1 MRVLWEGSEYQG
13 RDRETIWD
21 GHAEL
26 SSNSFE
32 NIVAINKYNL
42 ALLSREQPNKRGLI
56 STYLIQLVY
65 DN

>member
-1 MRVLWEGSEYQG
+1 MLWEGSEYQG

-21 GHAEL
+21 GYAEL